1 MKKTHGGIKI
11 VKRILLAED
20 EEVLRMLVVDTLE
33 EEEYQVDEA
42 SDGNEAVELF
52 EKNRYDLLVLD
63 YMMPGLTGLEVIHH
77 VRQKNK
83 EVKIL
88 MLSAK
93 SQQFEQDKVIEAGA
107 NYFIA
112 KPFSPMELKDKVE
125 VILNEG

>member
-1 MKKTHGGIKI
+1 MR
-11 VKRILLAED
+11 RILLAED

-33 EEEYQVDEA
+33 EDEYEVDEA
-42 SDGNEAVELF
+42 SDGTEAVELF

-83 EVKIL
+83 DVKIL